1 MNTRIHRKHLVVA
14 GGLALAAATTT
25 AAVSA
30 ASGPQ
35 PLAADPGPFD
45 GTDPA
50 TASIPTYDYDDPS
63 RSFVVE
69 ADFGMSGATVNDV
82 SVGMGRS
89 RSHLG
94 DPSLLELRL
103 RSATDAP
110 LGSIDAWD
118 PRWVFEETAG
128 GGERMEVRPGP
139 GMLITPFDADAES
152 MVVYDVRAG
161 QPLTTVDLAPA
172 IREYCLDHPED
183 AQCVS
188 ADLAVTATGASGTGF
203 SVVGATTQM
212 EVATTV
218 ENLGPDGPV
227 DAVVDEVVTA
237 PAGVTVT
244 PADSPWDADGLAV
257 GAPREHVSSYDVT
270 CEEPGVHTVTVE
282 STIEPALAKVADPDA
297 SNDAGTAELEIECAI
312 PVKLDVKPGSDRNPV
327 NVKEATVPMAVLTT
341 EAGEFGLPLSFDA
354 TTVEVD
360 GLRIGNR
367 AELVASGAG
376 VPERHGKVHLEDV
389 APKDGD
395 VDAMLHA
402 AGRDIPVTASTT
414 ELCVRG
420 TTTSG
425 LSFFGCDVVD
435 VVP

>member
-1 MNTRIHRKHLVVA
+1 MNTRIHKKHLAVA
-14 GGLALAAATTT
+14 GGLALAAAITTT
-25 AAVSA
+25 AMSA

-35 PLAADPGPFD
+35 PLAADPGPFSN
-45 GTDPA
+45 TDPA
-50 TASIPTYDYDDPS
+50 AAPIPTYDYDDPS
-63 RSFVVE
+63 RAFVVE
-69 ADFGMSGATVNDV
+69 ADFGMNGATVTDV

-103 RSATDAP
+103 RSATNAP

-118 PRWVFEETAG
+118 PRWVFEETAS
-128 GGERMEVRPGP
+128 GGERMEIRPGP

-152 MVVYDVRAG
+152 MVVYDVQAA

-172 IREYCLDHPED
+172 IRDYCLEHPED

-188 ADLAVTATGASGTGF
+188 ADLAVTATAATGTGF
-203 SVVGATTQM
+203 SVVGATTQV

-227 DAVVDEVVTA
+227 DGVVEEVVTA

-244 PADSPWDADGLAV
+244 PTDSTWEADGLAV
-257 GAPREHVSSYDVT
+257 GAPREHASSYDVT

-297 SNDAGTAELEIECAI
+297 SNNAGTTELEIECAI
-312 PVKLDVKPGSDRNPV
+312 PVKLDIKPGSNRNPV
-327 NVKEATVPMAVLTT
+327 NVNEATIPMAVLTT
-341 EAGEFGLPLSFDA
+341 TAGEFGLPLAFDA
-354 TTVEVD
+354 TTVKVE

-367 AELVASGAG
+367 AELVASGTG

-389 APKDGD
+389 TPKDGD

-402 AGRDIPVTASTT
+402 AGREIPVTASTT

>member
-1 MNTRIHRKHLVVA
+1 MTRYKA
-14 GGLALAAATTT
+14 LALFGGVAVATAVT
-25 AAVSA
+25 AVAVNVPRGEA
-30 ASGPQ
+30 E
-35 PLAADPGPFD
+35 PFSD
-45 GTDPA
+45 TDPA
-50 TASIPTYDYDDPS
+50 AAPIPSYDYDDPS

-69 ADFGMSGATVNDV
+69 ADFGMNGATVTDV

-94 DPSLLELRL
+94 DPSLLQLRM

-128 GGERMEVRPGP
+128 GGERMDIRPMP
-139 GMLITPFDADAES
+139 GMLVTPFDADAES

-161 QPLTTVDLAPA
+161 HALTTVDLAPA

-188 ADLAVTATGASGTGF
+188 ADLAVTATSAAGTGF
-203 SVVGATTQM
+203 SVVGETTQV
-212 EVATTV
+212 EVSTTV

-227 DAVVDEVVTA
+227 DAVVDEVVAA

-244 PADSPWDADGLAV
+244 PAGSAWKADALAV
-257 GAPREHVSSYDVT
+257 GAPREHASSYDVT
-270 CEEPGVHTVTVE
+270 CGEPGVHTVTVT
-282 STIEPALAKVADPDA
+282 STISPELAKVADPDP
-297 SNDAGTAELEIECAI
+297 SNDERVAEFEIECAI

-327 NVKEATVPMAVLTT
+327 NVKEATIPMAVLTT
-341 EAGEFGLPLSFDA
+341 DAGEFGLPLAFDA
-354 TTVEVD
+354 TTVVVD

-367 AELVASGAG
+367 ADLVATGSGL
-376 VPERHGKVHLEDV
+376 PERHDKVHLEDV
-389 APKDGD
+389 VVKDGD
-395 VDAMLHA
+395 VDAVLHA
-402 AGRDIPVTASTT
+402 AGREIPVTASTT

>member
-1 MNTRIHRKHLVVA
+1 MTRYKT
-14 GGLALAAATTT
+14 LALLGGIAATTAV
-25 AAVSA
+25 AAVA
-30 ASGPQ
+30 VNMPSGE
-35 PLAADPGPFD
+35 AEPFSD
-45 GTDPA
+45 TDPA
-50 TASIPTYDYDDPS
+50 AAPIPTYDYDDPA
-63 RSFVVE
+63 RAFVVE
-69 ADFGMSGATVNDV
+69 ADFGMNGATVTDV
-82 SVGMGRS
+82 GVGMGRS

-103 RSATDAP
+103 RSATNAP
-110 LGSIDAWD
+110 LAAIDAWD

-128 GGERMEVRPGP
+128 GGERMVIQPGP

-161 QPLTTVDLAPA
+161 EALTTVDLAPA
-172 IREYCLDHPED
+172 IREYCLEHPED

-188 ADLAVTATGASGTGF
+188 ADLAVTATGATGTGF
-203 SVVGATTQM
+203 SVVGATTQV

-227 DAVVDEVVTA
+227 DGVVDEVVTA

-244 PADSPWDADGLAV
+244 PTDSTWDADGLAV
-257 GAPREHVSSYDVT
+257 GAPREHASSYDVT
-270 CEEPGVHTVTVE
+270 CEEPGVHTVSVE
-282 STIEPALAKVADPDA
+282 STIEPALAKVADPDPA
-297 SNDAGTAELEIECAI
+297 NNAGTAEFEIECAV

-327 NVKEATVPMAVLTT
+327 NVNEATIPMAVLTT
-341 EAGEFGLPLSFDA
+341 EAGEFGLPLAFDA
-354 TTVEVD
+354 TTVKVD

-367 AELVASGAG
+367 DALVASATG
-376 VPERHGKVHLEDV
+376 VPERHGKVHPEDV
-389 APKDGD
+389 TPKDGD

-402 AGRDIPVTASTT
+402 AGREIPVTASTT

-425 LSFFGCDVVD
+425 LSFFGCDVID